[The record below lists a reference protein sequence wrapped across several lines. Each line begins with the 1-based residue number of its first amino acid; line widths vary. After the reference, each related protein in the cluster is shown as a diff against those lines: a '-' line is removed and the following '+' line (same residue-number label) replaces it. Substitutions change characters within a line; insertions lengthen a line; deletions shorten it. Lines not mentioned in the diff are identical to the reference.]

1 MKFIDEAEIYVKA
14 GNGGRGCVSFR
25 REKFVPKGGP
35 DGGDGGNGGD
45 VIIRGKR
52 DLSTL
57 ADFRYKRHYKAEN
70 GKPGSGRNKK
80 GRDGRDIVID
90 LPLGTIIFD
99 KRYPDPIYDI
109 TVDSDTFVVAKGGR
123 GGRGNAHFVSP
134 VHRAPLEF
142 QEGEEGEE
150 RVLFLNLKLLS
161 DIGIIGLPNAGK
173 STLISRLTN
182 AKPKIGDYPF
192 TTLTPT
198 LGVLSDE
205 NINIVFSDIPG
216 IVNGAS
222 KGRGLGLTFL
232 KHIERSKSI
241 IIVLDVSSPSLH
253 QDYLMLLEE
262 LYSYNKTILEK
273 DKTIVLNKIDL
284 VKDHISKRWNNYFRE
299 KGLVTLEVSALKGDG
314 IEGLKSFLKNKALN
328 TREEIAQ

>member
-35 DGGDGGNGGD
+35 DGGDGGDGGD

-52 DLSTL
+52 DLATL

-80 GRDGRDIVID
+80 GRDGRDIIID

-109 TVDSDTFVVAKGGR
+109 TMDGDTFVVAKGGR

-142 QEGEEGEE
+142 EEGEEGEE

-216 IVNGAS
+216 IINGAS

-232 KHIERSKSI
+232 KHIERSKSV
-241 IIVLDVSSPSLH
+241 IIVLDVSSPSLYE
-253 QDYLMLLEE
+253 DYLMLLDE

-284 VKDHISKRWNNYFRE
+284 VKDDIIKRWNNFFRE
-299 KGLVTLEVSALKGDG
+299 KGLAALAVSALKGDG
-314 IEGLKSFLKNKALN
+314 IEGLKSFLKDKAMSAK
-328 TREEIAQ
+328 EEITQ